1 MRRLLFAVNEIGDF
15 QGKPSGAVSA
25 FSIDSKTGK
34 LDLINQR
41 ASMGPGPCHLV
52 LDRTGRYLLVA
63 NYDGGSV
70 AVLPVAADGT
80 LGEATDFVQH
90 EGKSV
95 NPDRQQGP
103 HAHCVTL
110 DAANRFAFVCDLG
123 CDKVF
128 SYHFDAEHGK
138 LTPNDPAFVAPESG
152 RGTSAHGVS
161 AGWKVCLC
169 N

>member
-1 MRRLLFAVNEIGDF
+1 MKLEIF
-15 QGKPSGAVSA
+15 RESRTARSA
-25 FSIDSKTGK
+25 QFSMDANTGK
-34 LDLINQR
+34 LSLINQR
-41 ASMGPGPCHLV
+41 ASMGAGPCHLV

-138 LTPNDPAFVAPESG
+138 LTPNDPAFTAYQAGS
-152 RGTSAHGVS
+152 RTSAHGVS
-161 AGWKVCLC
+161 AGWKVRLRD
-169 N
+169 